1 MPQDSPFPQ
10 CANGKE
16 SPRAAPIAKPPME
29 TPLQIAFDKGTLIL
43 QHVPEALHAHLAE
56 LRWDERTLT
65 YRAPAYRYRQI
76 VSQLLAHNIP
86 YQDNARQFT
95 VEPFAL
101 QKTLP
106 PYPYQMEA
114 IDAWH
119 ANGKRGVI
127 SLPTGA
133 GKTYI
138 AVMLIAETQRPTL
151 VHVPTIDLMH
161 QWYAVLR
168 EYFGT
173 EVGLYGG
180 GYHELASLTVTTYQS
195 AVMHAPYY
203 GNRFGMAIFDEC
215 HHLPGQ
221 QYQYTAISSIA
232 PFRLGLTATP
242 ERTDGGE
249 TRLYSLVGEC
259 CYEAKVQELSGKTLS
274 PYRVVTIAVEMEDT
288 ERVRYEE
295 ARRTYLDF
303 LKKAHINMGAGRGWQ
318 TFLWKSSQ
326 TAEGREAFKAYLT
339 QKQLSFASTTKQ
351 EWVWKLIQR
360 HRGARMLIFTQDNT
374 TAYQLGV
381 RFFLPVLTHQ
391 TKLKERN
398 AFLENFRNGTY
409 SILVTSKVL
418 NEGVDVP
425 EANVAIIVSGSGSVR
440 EHVQRLG
447 RILRKREGKQA
458 VLYELISK
466 ETGEHF
472 VNKRRRQHHAYERTG
487 SVSD

>member
-1 MPQDSPFPQ
+1 MD
-10 CANGKE
+10 
-16 SPRAAPIAKPPME
+16 
-29 TPLQIAFDKGTLIL
+29 PLKINFDKGTLIL
-43 QHVPEALHAHLAE
+43 QNVPDALQSQLPDI
-56 LRWDERTLT
+56 RWDERTLT
-65 YRAPAYRYRQI
+65 FRAPAYRYRSI
-76 VSQLLAHNIP
+76 VSQLRANNIP
-86 YQDNARQFT
+86 YEDTARQFT
-95 VEPFAL
+95 VKPFTN
-101 QKTLP
+101 QKSVT
-106 PYPYQMEA
+106 PYPYQSEA

-119 ANGKRGVI
+119 ANGQRGVV

-133 GKTYI
+133 GKTFI
-138 AVMLIAETQRPTL
+138 AILLIAETQRPTL

-161 QWYAVLR
+161 QWYEVLK
-168 EYFGT
+168 EHFGQ

-180 GYHELASLTVTTYQS
+180 GQHELCDLTVTTYQS
-195 AVMHAPYY
+195 AVMHAPHY
-203 GNRFGMAIFDEC
+203 GNRFGFAIFDEC
-215 HHLPGQ
+215 HHLPGE
-221 QYQYTAISSIA
+221 QYQYAAISSIA

-242 ERTDGGE
+242 ERVDGKE
-249 TRLYSLVGEC
+249 SRLYALVGEC
-259 CYEAKVQELSGKTLS
+259 CYEAKVQDLSGKTLS
-274 PYRVVTIAVEMEDT
+274 PYRVVTIAVDMKDT
-288 ERVRYEE
+288 ERVQYE
-295 ARRTYLDF
+295 ASRKTYLDF
-303 LKKAHINMGAGRGWQ
+303 LKRERINMGTSSGWK

-326 TAEGREAFKAYLT
+326 SDVGRAAFKAYLT

-360 HRGARMLIFTQDNT
+360 HCGDRIIIFTQDND
-374 TAYQLGV
+374 TAYQIGT

-398 AFLENFRNGTY
+398 AFLNGFRDGTY

-466 ETGEHF
+466 QTSEHY
-472 VNKRRRQHHAYERTG
+472 VNKRRRQHHAYQTK
-487 SVSD
+487 S

>member
-1 MPQDSPFPQ
+1 MT
-10 CANGKE
+10 
-16 SPRAAPIAKPPME
+16 APLK
-29 TPLQIAFDKGTLIL
+29 LNFDKGTLTL
-43 QHVPEALHAHLAE
+43 QNVPEALQTQLVDI
-56 LRWDERTLT
+56 RWDERTLT
-65 YRAPAYRYRQI
+65 FRAPAYHYRYI
-76 VSQLLAHNIP
+76 VSQLRAHDIP
-86 YQDNARQFT
+86 YQDTARQFT
-95 VEPFAL
+95 VESFTN
-101 QKTLP
+101 QKDVA
-106 PYPYQMEA
+106 PYPYQTEA

-133 GKTYI
+133 GKTLI
-138 AVMLIAETQRPTL
+138 AIMLIADTQRPTL
-151 VHVPTIDLMH
+151 VHVPTLDLMH
-161 QWYAVLR
+161 QWYDVL
-168 EYFGT
+168 T
-173 EVGLYGG
+173 EHFNQKVGLYGG
-180 GYHELASLTVTTYQS
+180 GYHELEPLTVTTYQS
-195 AVMHAPYY
+195 AVIHSPYY
-203 GNRFGMAIFDEC
+203 GNRFGFAIFDEC
-215 HHLPGQ
+215 HHLPGE
-221 QYQYTAISSIA
+221 QYQYAALSSIA

-242 ERTDGGE
+242 ERIDGKE

-259 CYEAKVQELSGKTLS
+259 CYEVKVQELSGKTLS

-295 ARRTYLDF
+295 ARSIYLNF
-303 LKKAHINMGAGRGWQ
+303 LKQAKINMGSPRGWH
-318 TFLWKSSQ
+318 TFLWKTSRSE
-326 TAEGREAFKAYLT
+326 AGRAAFKAYLT

-351 EWVWKLIQR
+351 EWVWKLLQR
-360 HRGARMLIFTQDNT
+360 HRGDRILIFTQDND
-374 TAYQLGV
+374 TAYQIGT

-398 AFLENFRNGTY
+398 AFLNNFRDGTY

-466 ETGEHF
+466 RTGEHF
-472 VNKRRRQHHAYERTG
+472 VNKRRRQHHAYQPR
-487 SVSD
+487 

>member
-1 MPQDSPFPQ
+1 M
-10 CANGKE
+10 
-16 SPRAAPIAKPPME
+16 APLKID
-29 TPLQIAFDKGTLIL
+29 FDKGTLIL
-43 QHVPEALHAHLAE
+43 QNVPEAFQSQLPDI
-56 LRWDERTLT
+56 RWDERTLT
-65 YRAPAYRYRQI
+65 YRAPAYRYRHI
-76 VSQLLAHNIP
+76 VSQLRAHDIP
-86 YQDNARQFT
+86 YTDTARQFT
-95 VEPFAL
+95 VKPFNN
-101 QKTLP
+101 QKILS
-106 PYPYQMEA
+106 PYPYQSEA

-119 ANGKRGVI
+119 ANNKRGVI

-133 GKTYI
+133 GKTFI
-138 AVMLIAETQRPTL
+138 AVLLIADTQRPTL

-161 QWYAVLR
+161 QWYEVLK
-168 EYFGT
+168 EHFGQ

-180 GYHELASLTVTTYQS
+180 GQHELQDLTVTTYQS
-195 AVMHAPYY
+195 AVMHAPHY
-203 GNRFGMAIFDEC
+203 GNRFGFAIFDEC
-215 HHLPGQ
+215 HHLPGD
-221 QYQYTAISSIA
+221 QYQYAAISSIA

-242 ERTDGGE
+242 ERVDGKE
-249 TRLYSLVGEC
+249 SRLYALVGEC

-274 PYRVVTIAVEMEDT
+274 EYRVVTIAIDMEDK
-288 ERVRYEE
+288 ERVQYEA
-295 ARRTYLDF
+295 ARRTYLNF
-303 LKKAHINMGAGRGWQ
+303 LKQARINMGTSRGWQ

-326 TAEGREAFKAYLT
+326 SKEGRDAFKAYLT
-339 QKQLSFASTTKQ
+339 QKQLSFASAAKQ

-360 HRGARMLIFTQDNT
+360 HCGDRILIFTQDND
-374 TAYQLGV
+374 TAYQIGT

-398 AFLENFRNGTY
+398 AFLNGFRDGTY

-466 ETGEHF
+466 QTSEQF
-472 VNKRRRQHHAYERTG
+472 VNKRRRQHHAYQTK
-487 SVSD
+487 

>member
-1 MPQDSPFPQ
+1 M
-10 CANGKE
+10 G
-16 SPRAAPIAKPPME
+16 
-29 TPLQIAFDKGTLIL
+29 TPLKIDFDKGTLIL
-43 QHVPEALHAHLAE
+43 QNVPESLQSQLPDI
-56 LRWDERTLT
+56 LWDERTLT
-65 YRAPAYRYRQI
+65 HRAPAYRYRHI
-76 VSQLLAHNIP
+76 ISQLRAHDLP
-86 YQDNARQFT
+86 YEDTARQFT
-95 VEPFAL
+95 VKEFAN
-101 QKTLP
+101 QKQVS
-106 PYPYQMEA
+106 PYPYQSEA

-133 GKTYI
+133 GKTFI
-138 AVMLIAETQRPTL
+138 AILLIADTQRPTL

-161 QWYAVLR
+161 QWYEVLK
-168 EYFGT
+168 EHFGQ

-180 GYHELASLTVTTYQS
+180 GQHELQDLTVTTYQS
-195 AVMHAPYY
+195 AVMHAPHY
-203 GNRFGMAIFDEC
+203 GNRFGLAIYDEC
-215 HHLPGQ
+215 HHLPGD
-221 QYQYTAISSIA
+221 QYQYAAISSIA

-242 ERTDGGE
+242 ERVDGKE
-249 TRLYSLVGEC
+249 SRLYALVGEC
-259 CYEAKVQELSGKTLS
+259 CYEAQVQELSGKTLS
-274 PYRVVTIAVEMEDT
+274 EYRVVTIAVNMQDT
-288 ERVRYEE
+288 ERIQYEE

-303 LKKAHINMGAGRGWQ
+303 LKKARINMGTSRGWN

-326 TAEGREAFKAYLT
+326 SEEGRVAFKAYLT
-339 QKQLSFASTTKQ
+339 QKQLSFASTAKQ

-360 HRGARMLIFTQDNT
+360 HRGDRILIFTQDND
-374 TAYQLGV
+374 TAYQIGT

-398 AFLENFRNGTY
+398 AFLNGFRDGTF

-466 ETGEHF
+466 KTSEQF
-472 VNKRRRQHHAYERTG
+472 VNKRRRQHHAYQTR
-487 SVSD
+487 